1 VKCRNAIWQAL
12 AVWTVALVI
21 AGLAALLA
29 FIATAHAQ
37 SRLDNLI
44 SGSASA
50 TGTSQTTIIA
60 APSGTRV
67 NYITAVQCGRTDTG
81 TSAIFVTFNDD
92 ASTVMVLPNSGGGGG
107 SNMTF
112 PNPLMV
118 AGAFKFT
125 AMRKAS
131 RATNDQRAR
140 MTGKPNTTFAR
151 SEAVAGG

>member
-1 VKCRNAIWQAL
+1 MGDGGMSWRTVVWQSI

-21 AGLAALLA
+21 AGIAMLIA

-37 SRLDNLI
+37 ARLDNLV

-67 NYITAVQCGRTDTG
+67 NYITAVQCGRSDTG

-92 ASTVMVLPNSGGGGG
+92 AATIMVLPNSGGGGG

-125 AMRKAS
+125 ASA
-131 RATNDQRAR
+131 
-140 MTGKPNTTFAR
+140 NTSTIYCNAQGF
-151 SEAVAGG
+151 SGN